1 MTHEELEQ
9 IYGLLDDRYVK
20 KDVCVKNIDAE
31 DAKIE
36 KVKTSI
42 AAIQVDIAKLST
54 KMGIVIGI
62 LGAIAVPVISLCVKL
77 LFGG

>member
-9 IYGLLDDRYVK
+9 IFGLLDDRYVK
-20 KDVCVKNIDAE
+20 KDVCVRNIE
-31 DAKIE
+31 TENEKIE
-36 KVKTSI
+36 KVKTI
-42 AAIQVDIAKLST
+42 ATEMQVNIAKLST

-62 LGAIAVPVISLCVKL
+62 LAAIAVPVISLCVKL